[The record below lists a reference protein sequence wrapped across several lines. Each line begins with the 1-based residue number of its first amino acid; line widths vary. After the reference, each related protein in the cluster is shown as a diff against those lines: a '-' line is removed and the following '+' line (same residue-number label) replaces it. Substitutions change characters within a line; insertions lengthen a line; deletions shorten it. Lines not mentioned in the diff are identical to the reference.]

1 MVDRKT
7 IFIRGKAQYA
17 KVTEPT
23 PNYNKDGYEWTVDLQ
38 LDEAGIAQAKS
49 ELVPKKIK
57 TSDKFGKYVRFKQGT
72 QYKDRI
78 TGEMKNRQPIAVVD
92 AKGQPW
98 DMTQKIGNGSL
109 IDVKA
114 SVVDYGTGKELGVYL
129 QKIRVLDLV
138 PYDGPAGEDFP
149 ELEGEDLEFA
159 EAVVGEDTP
168 FEEMEMPDDDDD
180 VPV

>member
-17 KVTEPT
+17 KITEPT

-38 LDEAGIAQAKS
+38 LDDAGVAQAKS

-72 QYKDRI
+72 QYKDNI
-78 TGEMKNRQPIAVVD
+78 TGEMKNRQPPAIVD

-98 DMTQKIGNGSL
+98 DMSKKIGNGSV

-114 SVVDYGTGKELGVYL
+114 SVVDYGVGKELGVYL

-149 ELEGEDLEFA
+149 ALEGDDLDFA

-168 FEEMEMPDDDDD
+168 FEEMEMPDDDD
-180 VPV
+180 VPM